1 MKEALF
7 TLLADAVDY
16 AGLFP
21 PAALEMRAAV
31 AEYAAHRE
39 EPNAWMLGRF
49 VLPAARLDEWARE
62 APATVEGSPWP
73 LSVLAGSFDPALRD
87 AIGAF
92 NERERGRAAIDT
104 VETRAT
110 TPRELPSASLT
121 SGVAIFVEIPI
132 ADDPAPM
139 LDAIRGAGV
148 RAKVRTGGTTP
159 ESFPSAQQ
167 VARFI
172 RRCVERDI
180 IFKATAG
187 LHHPLRAEYRL
198 SYQDGAPEGTMFGF
212 LNVLLA
218 TMIAREGGGQKDVTA
233 ALEER
238 DPAALTA
245 TDEAVIWRGRAFKIA
260 SLRAG
265 RTRSITGFG
274 SCSFKEPVSDLR
286 TLGLL

>member
-7 TLLADAVDY
+7 TLLAEVVDY

-21 PAALEMRAAV
+21 PAALDMPAAV
-31 AEYAAHRE
+31 TEYAAHRE

-49 VLPAARLDEWARE
+49 VLPATRLDEWSQA
-62 APATVEGSPWP
+62 APATVEGHPWP

-87 AIGAF
+87 LIVAF
-92 NERERGRAAIDT
+92 NRREQGRAVIDT

-110 TPRELPSASLT
+110 TPREMPSASLT
-121 SGVAIFVEIPI
+121 SGVAIFVEVPI
-132 ADDPAPM
+132 ADDPAVL
-139 LDAIRGAGV
+139 LDAVRGAGV

-159 ESFPSAQQ
+159 EAFPTAAQL
-167 VARFI
+167 ARFI

-198 SYQDGAPEGTMFGF
+198 TYDDSGPRGTMFGF

-233 ALEER
+233 ALDEG

-274 SCSFKEPVSDLR
+274 SCSFREPVADLR

>member
-7 TLLADAVDY
+7 TLLAEAVDY

-21 PAALEMRAAV
+21 PAALDMPAAV
-31 AEYAAHRE
+31 AEYDAHRG

-49 VLPAARLDEWARE
+49 VLPATRLDEWAQA
-62 APATVEGSPWP
+62 APAVVEGNPWP
-73 LSVLAGSFDPALRD
+73 LSVLAGSFEPALRD
-87 AIGAF
+87 LIVAF
-92 NERERGRAAIDT
+92 NRREQGRAVIDT

-110 TPRELPSASLT
+110 TPREMPSASLT
-121 SGVAIFVEIPI
+121 SGVAIFVEVPI
-132 ADDPAPM
+132 ADDPAVL
-139 LDAIRGAGV
+139 LDAVRAAGV

-159 ESFPSAQQ
+159 EAFPSAPQ

-198 SYQDGAPEGTMFGF
+198 TYDENGPQGTMFGF
-212 LNVLLA
+212 LNMLLA
-218 TMIAREGGGQKDVTA
+218 TMIAREGGSQKDVTA

-238 DPAALTA
+238 DPGALAAS
-245 TDEAVIWRGRAFKIA
+245 DEAVVWRGRAFKIA

-274 SCSFKEPVSDLR
+274 SCSFREPVADLR

>member
-1 MKEALF
+1 MKEALY
-7 TLLADAVDY
+7 TLLAEAVDY

-21 PAALEMRAAV
+21 PAALDMRAAV

-49 VLPAARLDEWARE
+49 VIPATRLDEWSKE
-62 APATVEGSPWP
+62 APATIDGNPWT
-73 LSVLAGSFDPALRD
+73 LSVLAPAFDPALRD
-87 AIGAF
+87 AIAGF
-92 NERERGRAAIDT
+92 NERERGRGAIDT
-104 VETRAT
+104 VETRAM
-110 TPRELPSASLT
+110 TPREMPSASLT

-132 ADDPAPM
+132 ADDPANL

-148 RAKVRTGGTTP
+148 RAKVRTGGTTADAI
-159 ESFPSAQQ
+159 PSAGQ

-180 IFKATAG
+180 VFKATAG
-187 LHHPLRAEYRL
+187 LHHPLRAEYPL
-198 SYQDGAPEGTMFGF
+198 SYQDGAPSGTMFGF
-212 LNVLLA
+212 LNLLLA
-218 TMIAREGGGQKDVTA
+218 TMIAREGGGQKDIVA

-238 DPAALTA
+238 EPTALTA
-245 TDEAVIWRGRAFKIA
+245 NDEAVVWRGRAFRVA

-274 SCSFKEPVSDLR
+274 SCSFNEPVADLKA
-286 TLGLL
+286 LGLL

>member
-1 MKEALF
+1 
-7 TLLADAVDY
+7 
-16 AGLFP
+16 
-21 PAALEMRAAV
+21 
-31 AEYAAHRE
+31 
-39 EPNAWMLGRF
+39 
-49 VLPAARLDEWARE
+49 VLPANRLDEWSAA
-62 APATVEGSPWP
+62 APATIEGNPWP
-73 LSVLAGSFDPALRD
+73 LSVLAGSFDPTLRD
-87 AIGAF
+87 TITAF
-92 NERERGRAAIDT
+92 NKRESGRAVIDT

-110 TPRELPSASLT
+110 NPRELPAASIT
-121 SGVAIFVEIPI
+121 SGVAIFVEVPI
-132 ADDPAPM
+132 SDDPAPL
-139 LDAIRGAGV
+139 LDAIRDAGI
-148 RAKVRTGGTTP
+148 RAKVRTGGT
-159 ESFPSAQQ
+159 SADAFPTAQQ

-198 SYQDGAPEGTMFGF
+198 TYAPDGAQGTMFGF

-218 TMIAREGGGQKDVTA
+218 TMIAREGGVQRDVTA

-245 TDEAVIWRGRAFKIA
+245 TDEAVVWRGRAFRIA

-274 SCSFKEPVSDLR
+274 SCSFREPVADLKA
-286 TLGLL
+286 LGLL

>member
-7 TLLADAVDY
+7 TLLAESVDY

-21 PAALEMRAAV
+21 PAALDMRSAV

-49 VLPAARLDEWARE
+49 VLPAVRLDEWAAE
-62 APATVEGSPWP
+62 APRIVEGNPWP
-73 LSVLAGSFDPALRD
+73 LSVLAGNFDPVLRD
-87 AIGAF
+87 TIIAF
-92 NERERGRAAIDT
+92 NQRERGRAAIDT

-110 TPRELPSASLT
+110 SPRELPAASLT
-121 SGVAIFVEIPI
+121 SGVAIFVEVPI
-132 ADDPAPM
+132 SDDPAPL
-139 LDAIRGAGV
+139 LDAIRDAGI
-148 RAKVRTGGTTP
+148 RAKVRTGGTTADA
-159 ESFPSAQQ
+159 FPSAQQ

-198 SYQDGAPEGTMFGF
+198 SYGADAPSGTMFGF

-218 TMIAREGGGQKDVTA
+218 TMIAREGGAQKDVTA

-238 DPAALTA
+238 DPAAVVA
-245 TDEAVIWRGRAFKIA
+245 TDEAIVWRGRAFRIA
-260 SLRAG
+260 SLKAG

-274 SCSFKEPVSDLR
+274 SCSFNEPVSDLKA
-286 TLGLL
+286 LGLL

>member
-7 TLLADAVDY
+7 TLLAEAVDY

-21 PAALEMRAAV
+21 PAALDMPAAV
-31 AEYAAHRE
+31 AEYASHRA

-49 VLPAARLDEWARE
+49 VLPASRLDEWAQA
-62 APATVEGSPWP
+62 APATVEGNPWP
-73 LSVLAGSFDPALRD
+73 LSVLAPAFDPALRD
-87 AIGAF
+87 LIVAF
-92 NERERGRAAIDT
+92 NQRERGRAAIDT

-110 TPRELPSASLT
+110 TPREMPSASLT

-132 ADDPAPM
+132 GDDPAPL

-159 ESFPSAQQ
+159 DAFPSAGQ

-198 SYQDGAPEGTMFGF
+198 SYADGAPHGTMFGF

-218 TMIAREGGGQKDVTA
+218 TMIAREGGGQRDVTA

-245 TDEAVIWRGRAFKIA
+245 NDEAVIWRGRAFRIA

-274 SCSFKEPVSDLR
+274 SCSFREPVTDLKA
-286 TLGLL
+286 LGLL

>member
-7 TLLADAVDY
+7 TLLAESVDY

-21 PAALEMRAAV
+21 PAALDMPAAV
-31 AEYAAHRE
+31 AEYATHRE

-49 VLPAARLDEWARE
+49 VLPATRLDEWTHA
-62 APATVEGSPWP
+62 APAAVEGNPWP

-87 AIGAF
+87 LIVAF
-92 NERERGRAAIDT
+92 NRREQGRAVIDT

-110 TPRELPSASLT
+110 TPREMPSASLT

-132 ADDPAPM
+132 ADDPAVL
-139 LDAIRGAGV
+139 LDAVRAAGV

-159 ESFPSAQQ
+159 DAFPSAPQ

-198 SYQDGAPEGTMFGF
+198 TYDDGGPEGTMFGF

-218 TMIAREGGGQKDVTA
+218 TMIAREGGGQKEVTA

-245 TDEAVIWRGRAFKIA
+245 SDEAVVWRGRSFKIA
-260 SLRAG
+260 SLRAA

-274 SCSFKEPVSDLR
+274 SCSFREPVADLR

>member
-7 TLLADAVDY
+7 TLLAEAVDY

-21 PAALEMRAAV
+21 PAGLDMATAV
-31 AEYAAHRE
+31 GEYAAHRD

-49 VLPAARLDEWARE
+49 VLPAARLEEWSSA
-62 APATVEGSPWP
+62 APVAIEGNPWP
-73 LSVLAGSFDPALRD
+73 LSVLAPAFDPALRD
-87 AIGAF
+87 LIGRF
-92 NERERGRAAIDT
+92 NQREQGRAMVDT
-104 VETRAT
+104 VETRAA
-110 TPRELPSASLT
+110 TPREMPSASLT

-132 ADDPAPM
+132 ADDPATL

-159 ESFPSAQQ
+159 DAFPSAAQ

-198 SYQDGAPEGTMFGF
+198 SYGDDAPSGTMFGF

-218 TMIAREGGGQKDVTA
+218 TMIAREGGGQKDIAA

-238 DPAALTA
+238 DGAAMTA
-245 TDEAVIWRGRAFKIA
+245 TDEAVVWRGRAFRVA
-260 SLRAG
+260 SLRAA

-274 SCSFKEPVSDLR
+274 SCSFREPVADLK

>member
-1 MKEALF
+1 MKEALY
-7 TLLADAVDY
+7 TLLAEAVDY

-21 PAALEMRAAV
+21 PATLDMRAAIG
-31 AEYAAHRE
+31 EYASHRG
-39 EPNAWMLGRF
+39 EPTAWMLGRF
-49 VLPAARLDEWARE
+49 VIPATRLDEWSRE
-62 APATVEGSPWP
+62 APPTIEGDPWP
-73 LSVLAGSFDPALRD
+73 LSVLAPAFDPALRD
-87 AIGAF
+87 TIIGF
-92 NERERGRAAIDT
+92 NLRERGRAAIDT
-104 VETRAT
+104 VETRAM
-110 TPRELPSASLT
+110 TPREMPSASLT

-132 ADDPAPM
+132 ADDPANL

-159 ESFPSAQQ
+159 DAIPPAGQ

-180 IFKATAG
+180 VFKATAG
-187 LHHPLRAEYRL
+187 LHHPLRAEYPL
-198 SYQDGAPEGTMFGF
+198 SYQDGAPAGTMFGF

-218 TMIAREGGGQKDVTA
+218 TMIAREGGAQKDIVA

-238 DPAALTA
+238 EPTALTA
-245 TDEAVIWRGRAFKIA
+245 TDEAVMWRGRAFRIA

-274 SCSFKEPVSDLR
+274 SCSFNEPVADLKA
-286 TLGLL
+286 LGLL

>member
-7 TLLADAVDY
+7 TLLAEAVDY

-21 PAALEMRAAV
+21 PAALDMRTAV
-31 AEYAAHRE
+31 GEYAAHRD

-49 VLPAARLDEWARE
+49 VLPVGRLDEWSTA
-62 APATVEGSPWP
+62 APPTIEGNPWP
-73 LSVLAGSFDPALRD
+73 LSILAQAFDPALRD
-87 AIGAF
+87 AIVSF
-92 NERERGRAAIDT
+92 NQRERGRAVIDT
-104 VETRAT
+104 VETRAAT
-110 TPRELPSASLT
+110 TREMPSASLT

-132 ADDPAPM
+132 ADDPANL

-148 RAKVRTGGTTP
+148 RAKVRTGGATP
-159 ESFPSAQQ
+159 DAFPPAAQ

-198 SYQDGAPEGTMFGF
+198 SYEAGAPEGTMFGF

-218 TMIAREGGGQKDVTA
+218 TMIAREGGAQKDIAA

-238 DPAALTA
+238 DPTALTA
-245 TDEAVIWRGRAFKIA
+245 TDEAVIWRGRAFRVA

-274 SCSFKEPVSDLR
+274 SCSFSEPVADLK

>member
-7 TLLADAVDY
+7 TLLAEAVDY

-21 PAALEMRAAV
+21 PAALDMPAAV
-31 AEYAAHRE
+31 AEYAAHRS

-49 VLPAARLDEWARE
+49 VLPASRLGEWSRA
-62 APATVEGSPWP
+62 APAAIEGNPWP
-73 LSVLAGSFDPALRD
+73 LSVLAASFDPALRD
-87 AIGAF
+87 AIADF
-92 NERERGRAAIDT
+92 NRRELGRAVIDT

-110 TPRELPSASLT
+110 TPREMPSASLT
-121 SGVAIFVEIPI
+121 SGVAIFVEVPI
-132 ADDPAPM
+132 ADDPAVL
-139 LDAIRGAGV
+139 LDAVRGAGV

-159 ESFPSAQQ
+159 EAFPSAAQ

-198 SYQDGAPEGTMFGF
+198 TYDDSGPQGTMFGF

-245 TDEAVIWRGRAFKIA
+245 GDEAVVWRGRSFKIA
-260 SLRAG
+260 SIRAA

-274 SCSFKEPVSDLR
+274 SCSFREPVADLR

>member
-7 TLLADAVDY
+7 TLMSEAVDY

-21 PAALEMRAAV
+21 PAALDMRSAV
-31 AEYAAHRE
+31 DEYARHRT

-49 VLPAARLDEWARE
+49 VLPAVRLDEWSAA
-62 APATVEGSPWP
+62 APAVVEGNPWP
-73 LSVLAGSFDPALRD
+73 LSVLAGNFDPVLRD
-87 AIGAF
+87 TIAAF
-92 NERERGRAAIDT
+92 NQRERGRAVIDT

-110 TPRELPSASLT
+110 SPRELPAASIT
-121 SGVAIFVEIPI
+121 SGVAIFVEVPI
-132 ADDPAPM
+132 SDDPAPL
-139 LDAIRGAGV
+139 LDAIRDAGI

-159 ESFPSAQQ
+159 DAFPTAQQ

-180 IFKATAG
+180 VFKATAG

-198 SYQDGAPEGTMFGF
+198 SYAPDAPQGTMFGF

-218 TMIAREGGGQKDVTA
+218 TMIAREGGAQKDVTA

-238 DPAALTA
+238 DPAAVVA
-245 TDEAVIWRGRAFKIA
+245 TDEAIVWRGRAFRIA
-260 SLRAG
+260 SLKAG
-265 RTRSITGFG
+265 RTRSMTGFG
-274 SCSFKEPVSDLR
+274 SCSFSEPVSDLK
-286 TLGLL
+286 TLGML

>member
-1 MKEALF
+1 MKEAIF
-7 TLLADAVDY
+7 TLLAEAVDY

-21 PAALEMRAAV
+21 PAALDMPAAV
-31 AEYAAHRE
+31 AQYAAHRA

-49 VLPAARLDEWARE
+49 VLPATRLDEWARE
-62 APATVEGSPWP
+62 APATVEGNPWP
-73 LSVLAGSFDPALRD
+73 LSVLAGAFDPALRD
-87 AIGAF
+87 TIATF
-92 NERERGRAAIDT
+92 NQRERGRAVIDT
-104 VETRAT
+104 VETRASS
-110 TPRELPSASLT
+110 PREMPSASLT
-121 SGVAIFVEIPI
+121 SGVAIFVEVPI
-132 ADDPAPM
+132 ADDPAPL

-159 ESFPSAQQ
+159 DAFPTAQQ

-180 IFKATAG
+180 VFKATAG
-187 LHHPLRAEYRL
+187 LHHPLRAEYPL
-198 SYQDGAPEGTMFGF
+198 SYSAGAPQGTMFGF

-218 TMIAREGGGQKDVTA
+218 TMIAREGGAQKDVTA

-238 DPAALTA
+238 DPAALIA
-245 TDEAVIWRGRAFKIA
+245 TDEAVTWRGRAFRIA

-274 SCSFKEPVSDLR
+274 SCSFSEPVTDLK

>member
-1 MKEALF
+1 MKEAIF
-7 TLLADAVDY
+7 TLLAEAVDY

-21 PAALEMRAAV
+21 PAALDMPAAV
-31 AEYAAHRE
+31 AQYAAHRT

-62 APATVEGSPWP
+62 APAAVDGNPWP
-73 LSVLAGSFDPALRD
+73 LSVLAPSFDPALRD
-87 AIGAF
+87 TIASF
-92 NERERGRAAIDT
+92 NQRERGRAVIDT
-104 VETRAT
+104 VETRASS
-110 TPRELPSASLT
+110 PREMPSASLT
-121 SGVAIFVEIPI
+121 SGVAIFVEVPI
-132 ADDPAPM
+132 ADDPAVL

-159 ESFPSAQQ
+159 DAFPTAQQ

-198 SYQDGAPEGTMFGF
+198 SYEAGAEQGTMFGF

-238 DPAALTA
+238 DPSALAAS
-245 TDEAVIWRGRAFKIA
+245 DEAVIWRGRAFRIA

-274 SCSFKEPVSDLR
+274 SCSFAEPVTDLK

>member
-1 MKEALF
+1 MKDALF
-7 TLLADAVDY
+7 TLLAEAVDY

-21 PAALEMRAAV
+21 PAALDMPAAI

-49 VLPAARLDEWARE
+49 VLPASRLDEWTAA
-62 APATVEGSPWP
+62 APPTVEGNPWP
-73 LSVLAGSFDPALRD
+73 LSVLAASFDPALRD
-87 AIGAF
+87 AIVAF
-92 NERERGRAAIDT
+92 NQRERGRAVIDT
-104 VETRAT
+104 VETRASA
-110 TPRELPSASLT
+110 PREMPNASLT

-132 ADDPAPM
+132 ADDPALL
-139 LDAIRGAGV
+139 LDAVRGAGV

-159 ESFPSAQQ
+159 DAFPSAQQ

-198 SYQDGAPEGTMFGF
+198 SYQDEAPTGTMFGF

-218 TMIAREGGGQKDVTA
+218 TMIAREGGVQKDIVA

-238 DPAALTA
+238 DPAAVSA
-245 TDEAVIWRGRAFKIA
+245 SDEAVTWRGRAFKIA

-265 RTRSITGFG
+265 RTRSMTGFG
-274 SCSFKEPVSDLR
+274 SCSFREPVADLK

>member
-7 TLLADAVDY
+7 TLLAEAVDY

-21 PAALEMRAAV
+21 PAALDMKAAV
-31 AEYAAHRE
+31 TEYAAHRE

-49 VLPAARLDEWARE
+49 VLPATRLDEWSRE
-62 APATVEGSPWP
+62 APPTVEGNAWP
-73 LSVLAGSFDPALRD
+73 LSVLAGAFDPVMRD
-87 AIGAF
+87 TIAAF
-92 NERERGRAAIDT
+92 NQRERGRGMIDT

-110 TPRELPSASLT
+110 TPREMPSASLT

-132 ADDPAPM
+132 SDDPAPL

-148 RAKVRTGGTTP
+148 RAKVRTGGTSPEAFPTP
-159 ESFPSAQQ
+159 QQ

-198 SYQDGAPEGTMFGF
+198 SYEDGAQQGTMFGF

-218 TMIAREGGGQKDVTA
+218 TMIAREGGGQRDVTA

-245 TDEAVIWRGRAFKIA
+245 TDEAVVWRGRAFKIA

-274 SCSFKEPVSDLR
+274 SCSFREPVTDLKA
-286 TLGLL
+286 LGLL

>member
-7 TLLADAVDY
+7 TLLAEAVDY

-21 PAALEMRAAV
+21 PAALEMAAAV
-31 AEYAAHRE
+31 AEYAAHRQ

-49 VLPAARLDEWARE
+49 VLPASRLDEWAAA
-62 APATVEGSPWP
+62 APAAIEGNPWP
-73 LSVLAGSFDPALRD
+73 LSVLAASFDPALRD
-87 AIGAF
+87 AIVAF
-92 NERERGRAAIDT
+92 NQRERGRAVIDT
-104 VETRAT
+104 VETRAS
-110 TPRELPSASLT
+110 TPREMPNASLT

-132 ADDPAPM
+132 ADDPAPL

-159 ESFPSAQQ
+159 EAFPSAPQ

-180 IFKATAG
+180 IYKATAG

-198 SYQDGAPEGTMFGF
+198 SYHEGAPTGTMFGF

-218 TMIAREGGGQKDVTA
+218 TMIAREGGLQKDVVA

-238 DPAALTA
+238 DPAAVSA
-245 TDEAVIWRGRAFKIA
+245 SDEAVTWRGRAFKIA

-265 RTRSITGFG
+265 RTRSMTGFG
-274 SCSFKEPVSDLR
+274 SCSFREPVADLK

>member
-7 TLLADAVDY
+7 TLLAEAVDY

-21 PAALEMRAAV
+21 PAALDMRAAV
-31 AEYAAHRE
+31 AEYAAHRD

-49 VLPAARLDEWARE
+49 VLPASRLDEWARE
-62 APATVEGSPWP
+62 APPTVEGNPWP
-73 LSVLAGSFDPALRD
+73 LSVLAPAFDPSLRD
-87 AIGAF
+87 AIVAF
-92 NERERGRAAIDT
+92 NQRERGRAAIDT

-110 TPRELPSASLT
+110 TPREMPSASLT

-132 ADDPAPM
+132 GDDPANL

-159 ESFPSAQQ
+159 DAFPSAGQ

-198 SYQDGAPEGTMFGF
+198 SYADGAPQGTMFGF

-218 TMIAREGGGQKDVTA
+218 TMIAREGGAQKDVVA

-238 DPAALTA
+238 DPGAVSA
-245 TDEAVIWRGRAFKIA
+245 TDEAVIWRGRAFRNA

-274 SCSFKEPVSDLR
+274 SCSFNEPVADLR

>member
-1 MKEALF
+1 MKEALY
-7 TLLADAVDY
+7 TLLAEAVDY

-21 PAALEMRAAV
+21 PATLDMRAAIG
-31 AEYAAHRE
+31 EYAGHRE

-49 VLPAARLDEWARE
+49 VIPAMRLDEWSRE
-62 APATVEGSPWP
+62 APAVIEGNPWP
-73 LSVLAGSFDPALRD
+73 LSVLAPAFDPALRD
-87 AIGAF
+87 AIIAF
-92 NERERGRAAIDT
+92 NLRERGRAAIDT

-110 TPRELPSASLT
+110 TAREMPSASLT

-132 ADDPAPM
+132 ADDPANL

-159 ESFPSAQQ
+159 EAFPSAGQ

-180 IFKATAG
+180 VFKATAG

-218 TMIAREGGGQKDVTA
+218 TMIAREGGAQKDIVA

-238 DPAALTA
+238 EPTALTA
-245 TDEAVIWRGRAFKIA
+245 NDEAVIWRGRAFRVA

-274 SCSFKEPVSDLR
+274 SCSFNEPVADLKA
-286 TLGLL
+286 LGLL

>member
-7 TLLADAVDY
+7 TLLAEAVDY

-21 PAALEMRAAV
+21 PAALDMPAAI

-49 VLPAARLDEWARE
+49 VLPASRLDEWTAA
-62 APATVEGSPWP
+62 APPTVEGNPWP
-73 LSVLAGSFDPALRD
+73 LSVLAASFDPALRD
-87 AIGAF
+87 AIVAF
-92 NERERGRAAIDT
+92 NQRERGRAVIDT
-104 VETRAT
+104 VETRASA
-110 TPRELPSASLT
+110 PREMPNASLT

-132 ADDPAPM
+132 ADDPALL
-139 LDAIRGAGV
+139 LDAVRGAGV

-159 ESFPSAQQ
+159 DAFPSAQQ

-198 SYQDGAPEGTMFGF
+198 SYQDEAPTGTMFGF

-218 TMIAREGGGQKDVTA
+218 TMIAREGGVQKDIVA

-238 DPAALTA
+238 DPAAVSA
-245 TDEAVIWRGRAFKIA
+245 SDEAVTWRGRAFKIA

-265 RTRSITGFG
+265 RTRSMTGFG
-274 SCSFKEPVSDLR
+274 SCSFREPVADLK